1 MDISAVRREVAKQLK
16 ESNAELL
23 AALGKGG
30 AGKGGGAKSKAK
42 AKTQPQGYAAQ
53 RHPWQPTEK
62 EKQLDCKVCGK
73 KGHTERT
80 C

>member
-1 MDISAVRREVAKQLK
+1 MDISVVRREVAKRLK
-16 ESNAELL
+16 GSTAELL

-53 RHPWQPTEK
+53 RHP
-62 EKQLDCKVCGK
+62 
-73 KGHTERT
+73 
-80 C
+80 